1 MKNLITACVLL
12 LVMACA
18 ESKPETQI
26 VELSCGQCKFGLSSE
41 KGCSLAARIDEK
53 AYFVDGVDID
63 AFGDAHDKEIGF
75 CEVIRKAEVVGEVV
89 DNRFKVSSV
98 TILEE

>member
-63 AFGDAHDKEIGF
+63 AREFGQHAAGAGNPA
-75 CEVIRKAEVVGEVV
+75 CGSRG
-89 DNRFKVSSV
+89 RG
-98 TILEE
+98 L